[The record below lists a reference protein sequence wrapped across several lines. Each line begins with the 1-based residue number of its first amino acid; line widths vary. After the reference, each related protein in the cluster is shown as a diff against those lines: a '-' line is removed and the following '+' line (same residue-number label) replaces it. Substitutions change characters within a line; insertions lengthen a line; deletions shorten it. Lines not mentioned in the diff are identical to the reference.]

1 MSSFLSGWL
10 VDSVKVFRINYETT
24 DGCSAAQWLTPE
36 QTVGKLHP
44 YLFTQC
50 QAIHARSLLPCQDTP
65 SVKAT
70 YSAEMSLPAP
80 LTVVMSANEFTEP
93 SCCENGFRIF
103 KFAQT
108 TPVPSYLIAIG
119 AGHLESRQIG
129 PRSRVWCEPQVLD
142 KAAWE
147 FADAESFL
155 SAGESITGYPY
166 IWGRYD
172 VLLLPPSFPY
182 GGMENPCLTFLTPSL
197 LTGDRSLVDVLA
209 HEIAHS
215 WTGNLVTAAN
225 WQHFWLNEGFTMFL
239 ERKILALVHG
249 NNEALRQFN
258 AICGLADLKEAIEQF
273 GQDSPATLLVP
284 DLTATDPDDV
294 FSSVPYEKGH
304 TFLAFLEVFVGGP
317 VAFEPFFK
325 DYIRQFAYKSITSS
339 EFMALFTQHFPAIHV
354 DWNTWLYC
362 PGHPPN
368 IPDYDRTLMVPCEEL
383 VQQVFIQT
391 SEQAAAHS
399 HLFSQ
404 LNLDQKLVF
413 LDLLSQGLLS
423 GGNVDP
429 AAVPLV
435 LELLETDFALKQETN
450 VEICLRWY
458 LLALRTK
465 FTSSSVPDAAL
476 HFITQH
482 GRMKYNRPI
491 YREFYKLGGEF
502 RERAISTF
510 QSNRQFYHPIAAAM
524 IEKDLKL

>member
-1 MSSFLSGWL
+1 M
-10 VDSVKVFRINYETT
+10 FRVEYETT
-24 DGCSAAQWLTPE
+24 DGCIAAQWLTPE

-70 YSAEMSLPAP
+70 YSAEISLPAA
-80 LTVVMSANEFTEP
+80 LTVVMSANEFFEP
-93 SCCENGFRIF
+93 TGGINGSRVFR
-103 KFAQT
+103 FAQT
-108 TPVPSYLIAIG
+108 TPIPSYLIAIG

-142 KAAWE
+142 RAAWE

-155 SAGESITGYPY
+155 AAGEAITEHPY

-239 ERKILALVHG
+239 ERKILARVHG
-249 NNEALRQFN
+249 NNEPLRQFN

-294 FSSVPYEKGH
+294 FSSIPYEKGH
-304 TFLAFLEVFVGGP
+304 TFLAFLEVLVGGP
-317 VAFEPFFK
+317 AAFEPFFV
-325 DYIRQFAYKSITSS
+325 DYVKRFAYRSITSDD
-339 EFMALFTQHFPAIHV
+339 FMALFAEHFPTTHV
-354 DWNTWLYC
+354 DWNTWLHC

-368 IPDYDRTLMVPCEEL
+368 IPDYDRSLMTPCEEL
-383 VQQVFIQT
+383 VKQVFIET
-391 SEQAAAHS
+391 SDQAAAHS
-399 HLFSQ
+399 RQFSQ

-413 LDLLSQGLLS
+413 LDLLSQSLPGNADPLS
-423 GGNVDP
+423 
-429 AAVPLV
+429 V
-435 LELLETDFALKQETN
+435 LELLEKDFALKQETN

-458 LLALRTK
+458 LLALRAK
-465 FTSSSVPDAAL
+465 FTSSSVPEAAL
-476 HFITQH
+476 LFITQH

-491 YREFYKLGGEF
+491 YRELYKLDGEF
-502 RERAISTF
+502 RERAISTY
-510 QSNRQFYHPIAAAM
+510 QANRQFYHPIAAAM
-524 IEKDLKL
+524 IEKDLKLSKSA

>member
-1 MSSFLSGWL
+1 MDVAGLISEWPLGT
-10 VDSVKVFRINYETT
+10 VKVFHVEYETT
-24 DGCSAAQWLTPE
+24 GGCSAAQWLTPA
-36 QTVGKLHP
+36 QTVGKVHP

-50 QAIHARSLLPCQDTP
+50 QAIHARSLLPCQDSP

-70 YSAEMSLPAP
+70 YSAEISLPNP
-80 LTVVMSANEFTEP
+80 LTVVMSANEFAGPVDCRGNPEIRT
-93 SCCENGFRIF
+93 F
-103 KFAQT
+103 KFNQT
-108 TPVPSYLIAIG
+108 TPIPSYLIA
-119 AGHLESRQIG
+119 IG
-129 PRSRVWCEPQVLD
+129 PRSRVWCEPEVLD
-142 KAAWE
+142 RAAWE

-155 SAGESITGYPY
+155 AAAESITGYPY

-239 ERKILALVHG
+239 ERKILARVHG
-249 NNEALRQFN
+249 DNEPLRQFN

-294 FSSVPYEKGH
+294 FSSIPYEKGH
-304 TFLAFLEVFVGGP
+304 TFLAFLEELVGGP
-317 VAFEPFFK
+317 AAFEPFCR
-325 DYIRQFAYKSITSS
+325 DYIAQFAYKSITSQD
-339 EFMALFTQHFPAIHV
+339 FVALFTRHFSTVPV
-354 DWNTWLYC
+354 DWNTWLNT
-362 PGHPPN
+362 PGHPPT
-368 IPDYDRTLMVPCEEL
+368 IPDYDRTLMIPCESL

-391 SEQAAAHS
+391 SEQSATHS
-399 HLFSQ
+399 RHFSQ

-413 LDLLSQGLLS
+413 LDLLSQRLLS
-423 GGNVDP
+423 GGSVVSP
-429 AAVPLV
+429 PLAV
-435 LELLETDFALKQETN
+435 LEMLEHDFALNAETN
-450 VEICLRWY
+450 VEICLRWF
-458 LLALRTK
+458 LLALRAG
-465 FTSSSVPDAAL
+465 FTASSVPGAAL

-491 YREFYKLGGEF
+491 YRELYKLGGEF
-502 RERAISTF
+502 RQRAIETF
-510 QSNRQFYHPIAAAM
+510 LSNRPFYHPIAAAM